1 MSELLVTPFIDR
13 SNAISVAYT
22 SDAYPREGANV
33 RENIRPFLIGF
44 SLLTIYLVR
53 NLCLPSAQL
62 SAELSDPMSWWAA
75 SHAHKEDSRPYNK
88 PFVFEWRG
96 TAQNANHDSWKH
108 TGISQTITD
117 NWPVLVDAPVQYQA
131 SSNSSG
137 LDSFVAGLGGFFND
151 TALEPLEY
159 IFSGSGD
166 GDGSETD
173 DGDDG
178 EGGN

>member
-1 MSELLVTPFIDR
+1 
-13 SNAISVAYT
+13 
-22 SDAYPREGANV
+22 
-33 RENIRPFLIGF
+33 
-44 SLLTIYLVR
+44 
-53 NLCLPSAQL
+53 
-62 SAELSDPMSWWAA
+62 MSWWAA